1 MVYRSTMEDTPSP
14 GFGKANKCLP
24 GVLQSPLSRRLQ
36 RTGNVDY
43 RGQNPSN
50 TQKQKGIGKSLSP
63 HMSNSESLERL
74 LKRIL
79 YL

>member
-14 GFGKANKCLP
+14 GSGKANKCLL
-24 GVLQSPLSRRLQ
+24 LQSPLSRRLQ